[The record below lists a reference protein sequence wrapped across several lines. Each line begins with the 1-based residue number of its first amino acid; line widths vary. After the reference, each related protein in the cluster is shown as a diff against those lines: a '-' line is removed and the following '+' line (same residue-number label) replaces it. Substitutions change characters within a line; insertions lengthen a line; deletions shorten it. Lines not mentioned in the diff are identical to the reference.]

1 MCTRSTYNCHF
12 VYLHTHTSPT
22 WDMFVNISL
31 SNEFISFKGNF
42 HVGHFM
48 TKFEIQEA
56 NIGSHFTSSKGS
68 NFRLMEYM
76 T

>member
-1 MCTRSTYNCHF
+1 MITK
-12 VYLHTHTSPT
+12 YLQCYVHTH
-22 WDMFVNISL
+22 ISL
-31 SNEFISFKGNF
+31 TSIQPGFKGNF
-42 HVGHFM
+42 DVGHFM

-68 NFRLMEYM
+68 NFRLIEYM